1 MAKPKKIAQLDKLGF
16 SLKSTNQL
24 SKGFYYNT
32 YVRSYLLHGADA
44 LVMSKNDLIRYKT
57 CEGNTIKY
65 ALGLPSC
72 LYSTELMLALKINT
86 TVKTLQMHKVTLFLR
101 LLTNVYTKKVILAV
115 LSSGESRAIED
126 SFVMEIIKIV
136 NPEEISLNSLVRA
149 CSVFLQNGTN
159 EYNNV
164 INSDESI
171 EFVKELLA
179 TGNRK
184 ELVELL
190 LAFDSQTNLID

>member
-1 MAKPKKIAQLDKLGF
+1 M
-16 SLKSTNQL
+16 
-24 SKGFYYNT
+24 
-32 YVRSYLLHGADA
+32 
-44 LVMSKNDLIRYKT
+44 
-57 CEGNTIKY
+57 
-65 ALGLPSC
+65 
-72 LYSTELMLALKINT
+72 
-86 TVKTLQMHKVTLFLR
+86 
-101 LLTNVYTKKVILAV
+101 YTPN
-115 LSSGESRAIED
+115 SGESRAIED

>member
-1 MAKPKKIAQLDKLGF
+1 M
-16 SLKSTNQL
+16 
-24 SKGFYYNT
+24 
-32 YVRSYLLHGADA
+32 
-44 LVMSKNDLIRYKT
+44 
-57 CEGNTIKY
+57 
-65 ALGLPSC
+65 
-72 LYSTELMLALKINT
+72 
-86 TVKTLQMHKVTLFLR
+86 TLFLR
-101 LLTNVYTKKVILAV
+101 LLTNVYTKKVVLAV

-136 NPEEISLNSLVRA
+136 NTEEISLNSLVRA
-149 CSVFLQNGTN
+149 CSVFLQNSTN

-179 TGNRK
+179 TCNRK

-190 LAFDSQTNLID
+190 LAFNSQTNLID